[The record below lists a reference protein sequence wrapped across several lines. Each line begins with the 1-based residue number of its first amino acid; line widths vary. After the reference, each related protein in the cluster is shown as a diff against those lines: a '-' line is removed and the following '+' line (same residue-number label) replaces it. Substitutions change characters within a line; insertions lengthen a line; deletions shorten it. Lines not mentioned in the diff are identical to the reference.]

1 MRKRSC
7 VLPVWL
13 TVFAFS
19 SPAFY
24 VLFRVNKPEIFSL
37 AELGGKVVGAAGCSI
52 VVWFFYGVFCLIA
65 PPLKKESAEEK
76 PEASAGQSSHGQ

>member
-7 VLPVWL
+7 RLAIWL
-13 TVFAFS
+13 TVLAFS

-24 VLFRVNKPEIFSL
+24 VLFRFNKPGIFSL

-52 VVWFFYGVFCLIA
+52 IVAATTGTAAAGGATDATTGVATIVGPDWFRCS
-65 PPLKKESAEEK
+65 P
-76 PEASAGQSSHGQ
+76 